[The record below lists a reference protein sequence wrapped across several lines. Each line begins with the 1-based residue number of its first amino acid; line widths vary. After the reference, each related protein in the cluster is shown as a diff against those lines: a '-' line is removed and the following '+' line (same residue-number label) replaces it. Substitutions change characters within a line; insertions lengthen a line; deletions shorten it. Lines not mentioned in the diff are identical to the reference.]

1 MEETVKPRRAYNT
14 SLRAEQ
20 ARQTRHRIA
29 EAARRLFVSR
39 GYRVVT
45 MADIAAEA
53 GVAYQTVYAVFGT
66 KKRMAHEI
74 IWTTFDVEGV
84 HDLLAELTT
93 APDPEAW
100 LRSAARIARLVS
112 ERLGELLRFLLESGD
127 PELQAEHRDVESRR
141 RDQQQHLAAM
151 LAHSGRLKQGLSE
164 QEALDVL
171 WTMTG
176 SHLHQ
181 QLVHQQRW
189 SADRYEQWLG
199 DALVG
204 LLLNP
209 RT

>member
-1 MEETVKPRRAYNT
+1 MEEAVKPRRAYNT

-20 ARQTRHRIA
+20 ARRTRQRIA

-39 GYRVVT
+39 GYHVVT

-53 GVAYQTVYAVFGT
+53 GVAYQTVYAAFGN

-84 HDLLAELTT
+84 DNLLAELTA
-93 APDPEAW
+93 APDPETW
-100 LRSAARIARLVS
+100 LRSAARIARVVS
-112 ERLGELLRFLLESGD
+112 QRLGELLRFLQESGD
-127 PELQAEHRDVESRR
+127 PELQAEHREVESRR

-151 LAHSGRLKQGLSE
+151 LADSGRLKPGLSE

-176 SHLHQ
+176 SHLYQ
-181 QLVHQQRW
+181 QLVDRQGW
-189 SADRYEQWLG
+189 SAARYEQWLG
-199 DALVG
+199 DALVE
-204 LLLNP
+204 LLLSP